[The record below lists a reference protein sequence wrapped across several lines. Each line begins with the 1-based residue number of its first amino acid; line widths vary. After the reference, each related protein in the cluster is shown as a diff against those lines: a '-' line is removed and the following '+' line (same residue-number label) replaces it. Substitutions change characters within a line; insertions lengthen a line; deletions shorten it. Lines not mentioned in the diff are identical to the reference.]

1 MYTVL
6 TQTGTCGHKHRDYNQ
21 AVGCLAKLEDN
32 GIPAMIS
39 GIRVGKRKVDLVWI
53 RDCLMAH
60 TSMEDMAE
68 VLEG

>member
-39 GIRVGKRKVDLVWI
+39 GIDRRTNLTWVRE
-53 RDCLMAH
+53 CLIAH
-60 TSMEDMAE
+60 TAMDEMAE